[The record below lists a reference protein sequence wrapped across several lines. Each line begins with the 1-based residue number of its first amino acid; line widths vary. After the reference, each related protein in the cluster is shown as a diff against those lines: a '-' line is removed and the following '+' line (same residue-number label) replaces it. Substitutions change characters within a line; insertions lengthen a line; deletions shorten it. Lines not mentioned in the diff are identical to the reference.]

1 MRTEKQGEKDQKRL
15 LSLFAGN
22 MSTACLQ
29 KIQPQKWHICL
40 CACES
45 VERAR
50 ASLKGTVA
58 SSDAGERGRCS
69 GSCYPPVPQP

>member
-1 MRTEKQGEKDQKRL
+1 MRTEKQGEKDQL

-29 KIQPQKWHICL
+29 KIQPKKWHICL

-45 VERAR
+45 AERAR